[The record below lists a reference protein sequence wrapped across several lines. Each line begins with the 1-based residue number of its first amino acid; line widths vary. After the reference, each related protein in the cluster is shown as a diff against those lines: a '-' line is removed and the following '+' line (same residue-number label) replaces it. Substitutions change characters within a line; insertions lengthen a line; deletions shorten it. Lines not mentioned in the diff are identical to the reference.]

1 VTSVLAKGAFPMDHK
16 QFMGVYIGELSP
28 PPIRQRV
35 ANADVVLDLGSPLT
49 DMELGSGRPTIP
61 RDRAIWALDE
71 RVDVSFH
78 SYTRV
83 TLRDFIAELLRLD
96 LRHRRERVA
105 YADNLGA
112 QPKPIA
118 HRVRVSDV
126 ICEVN
131 RFLRGRRD
139 YIFVAESGDALF
151 AGLDVRVEGVAGYFA
166 QGYYASM
173 GFGVP
178 GAIGAQIGTGKRP
191 IVLCGDGAFQMTGTE
206 ISQAPRHGA
215 NPIVL
220 VMNNAGWGIF
230 RPIADRED
238 LLDIPSWPYAELAE
252 AWGGVGMRVESVGEL
267 RDALAR
273 AGKCESFVLIEI
285 VVDRHDLS
293 PVTKKYIA
301 ASAKRGRRTAGGR
314 RARAFKAGH
323 SPRPHA
329 STRDRR

>member
-1 VTSVLAKGAFPMDHK
+1 VLAKGSFPMDHK
-16 QFMGVYIGELSP
+16 QFMGVYIGQLSP
-28 PPIRQRV
+28 PPIRRRV
-35 ANADVVLDLGSPLT
+35 AGADVVVDLGSPLT
-49 DMELGSGRPTIP
+49 DMELGSGQPMVKRQHAVW
-61 RDRAIWALDE
+61 AIDE

-83 TLRDFIAELLRLD
+83 TVRDFVNELLRLD
-96 LRHRRERVA
+96 LRHRRERIR
-105 YADNLGA
+105 YADNLDP
-112 QPKPIA
+112 QPKPTA
-118 HRVRVSDV
+118 RPVRVSDV
-126 ICEVN
+126 IWEVN

-139 YIFVAESGDALF
+139 HIFVAESGDALF
-151 AGLDVRVEGVAGYFA
+151 AGLDVRVEGETGYLA

-206 ISQAPRHGA
+206 IAQAPRHRT

-230 RPIADRED
+230 RPVADRED
-238 LLDIPSWPYAELAE
+238 LLDIPSWPYAEMARG
-252 AWGGVGMRVESVGEL
+252 WGGVGIRVESVGAL

-273 AGKCESFVLIEI
+273 AGEEKSFVLIEVI
-285 VVDRHDLS
+285 VDRHDLS

-301 ASAKRGRRTAGGR
+301 ASVKRGRRQEDRKR
-314 RARAFKAGH
+314 R
-323 SPRPHA
+323 
-329 STRDRR
+329 